1 LSSATAGDADPNYSR
16 AAPRERASSRRPFGR
31 ALRLAS
37 VEAGNPDRPEL
48 ESFVGEAFKRK
59 HDATVTSYLPTLLS
73 FRDPAGS
80 LRGVVGLRGAAGH
93 RLYLEQY
100 LEQPVESAIAAA
112 TGRSV
117 RREQVV
123 EVGNLAGTNC
133 RSAVRMV
140 ALLPSHLLA
149 RDFQWIVFTA
159 TSAVRG
165 ILLGFGAPL
174 IELARA
180 DGARVASAG
189 DEWGRYYDTDPRVFA
204 GFLPDSLQIP
214 GFGATAHDH

>member
-1 LSSATAGDADPNYSR
+1 LSSATAGDADPKHGV
-16 AAPRERASSRRPFGR
+16 AVPRERASGRRPLGR

-37 VEAGNPDRPEL
+37 VEAGSPERLEL
-48 ESFVGEAFKRK
+48 EDFVGAAFKRK

-73 FRDPAGS
+73 FRDPAGA
-80 LRGVVGLRGAAGH
+80 LRGVVGLRGAGEH

-100 LEQPVESAIAAA
+100 LEQPVEMAIAAA
-112 TGRSV
+112 AGRSV
-117 RREQVV
+117 CREHVV

-149 RDFQWIVFTA
+149 RDFRWIVFTA
-159 TSAVRG
+159 TSAVRE

-180 DGARVASAG
+180 DGARVANAG
-189 DEWGRYYDTDPRVFA
+189 DAWGRYYDTDPRVFA
-204 GFLPDSLQIP
+204 GFLPDSLHIP
-214 GFGATAHDH
+214 GFGAAAHDH

>member
-1 LSSATAGDADPNYSR
+1 MSSATAGDADPKHS
-16 AAPRERASSRRPFGR
+16 AAVPRERASGRRPLGR

-37 VEAGNPDRPEL
+37 VEAGSPERPEL
-48 ESFVGEAFKRK
+48 EDFVGVAFKRK

-73 FRDPAGS
+73 FRDPAGA
-80 LRGVVGLRGAAGH
+80 LRGVVGLRGAGEH

-100 LEQPVESAIAAA
+100 LEQPIEAAIAAA

-133 RSAVRMV
+133 RAAVRMV

-149 RDFQWIVFTA
+149 TNFQWIAFTA

-180 DGARVASAG
+180 DGARVTNAG

-214 GFGATAHDH
+214 GFGAAAHDH

>member
-1 LSSATAGDADPNYSR
+1 MRSAAADDADPKHG
-16 AAPRERASSRRPFGR
+16 AAVTRERAAGRRPLGR

-37 VEAGNPDRPEL
+37 VEAGCPGRPEL
-48 ESFVGEAFKRK
+48 EEFVGVAFKRK

-73 FRDPAGS
+73 FRDPAGV
-80 LRGVVGLRGAAGH
+80 LRGVVGLRGAGEH

-123 EVGNLAGTNC
+123 EIGNLAGTNC

-149 RDFQWIVFTA
+149 CDFQWIVFTA

-174 IELARA
+174 VELARA

-214 GFGATAHDH
+214 GFGVAAHDH

>member
-1 LSSATAGDADPNYSR
+1 VSSATAGDADLKCSH
-16 AAPRERASSRRPFGR
+16 AVPRERAAGRRPLGR
-31 ALRLAS
+31 ALRLSS
-37 VEAGNPDRPEL
+37 VEAGSPERPEL
-48 ESFVGEAFKRK
+48 EDFVGASFKRK

-73 FRDPAGS
+73 FRDPAGV
-80 LRGVVGLRGAAGH
+80 LRGVVGLRGAGEH

-100 LEQPVESAIAAA
+100 LEQPIESAIAAA
-112 TGRSV
+112 TGRGV

-159 TSAVRG
+159 TSAVRA

-180 DGARVASAG
+180 DGARVANAG
-189 DEWGRYYDTDPRVFA
+189 DEWGRYYDADPRVFA
-204 GFLPDSLQIP
+204 GYLPDSLQIP
-214 GFGATAHDH
+214 GFGAATHDH

>member
-1 LSSATAGDADPNYSR
+1 LSSATAGDADPKHGV
-16 AAPRERASSRRPFGR
+16 AVPRERASGRRPLGR

-37 VEAGNPDRPEL
+37 VEAGSPERLEL
-48 ESFVGEAFKRK
+48 EDFVGAAFKRK

-73 FRDPAGS
+73 FRDPAGA
-80 LRGVVGLRGAAGH
+80 LRGVVGLRGAGEH

-100 LEQPVESAIAAA
+100 LEQPVDAAIAAA

-117 RREQVV
+117 CREQVV

-149 RDFQWIVFTA
+149 RDFRWIVFTA

-180 DGARVASAG
+180 DGARVANAG
-189 DEWGRYYDTDPRVFA
+189 EAWGRYYDTDPRVFA
-204 GFLPDSLQIP
+204 GFLPESLHIP
-214 GFGATAHDH
+214 GFGAAAHDH

>member
-1 LSSATAGDADPNYSR
+1 LSSATAGDPDSKHSAVV
-16 AAPRERASSRRPFGR
+16 PRERATARRPLGR
-31 ALRLAS
+31 ALRLAA
-37 VEAGNPDRPEL
+37 VEAGGPERPEL
-48 ESFVGEAFKRK
+48 EDFVGTAFKRK

-73 FRDPAGS
+73 FRDPAGA
-80 LRGVVGLRGAAGH
+80 LRGVVGLRGAGEH

-100 LEQPVESAIAAA
+100 LEQSIEAAITAV

-117 RREQVV
+117 RRQQVV

-180 DGARVASAG
+180 DGARVANDR
-189 DEWGRYYDTDPRVFA
+189 DEWGRYYDADPRVFA

-214 GFGATAHDH
+214 GFGSPAHDH

>member
-1 LSSATAGDADPNYSR
+1 MSSATAGDADPKHG
-16 AAPRERASSRRPFGR
+16 AAVPRERAAVRRPLGR
-31 ALRLAS
+31 ALRLLS
-37 VEAGNPDRPEL
+37 VEAGSPERLEL
-48 ESFVGEAFKRK
+48 EDFVGAAFKRK

-73 FRDPAGS
+73 FRDPAGA
-80 LRGVVGLRGAAGH
+80 LRGVVGLRGAGGH

-100 LEQPVESAIAAA
+100 LEQPVETAIAAA

-117 RREQVV
+117 CREQVV

-149 RDFQWIVFTA
+149 RDFRWIVFTA

-174 IELARA
+174 IDLARA
-180 DGARVASAG
+180 DGARVANAG
-189 DEWGRYYDTDPRVFA
+189 DAWGRYYDTDPRVFA
-204 GFLPDSLQIP
+204 GFLPDSLHIP
-214 GFGATAHDH
+214 GFGAGAHDH

>member
-1 LSSATAGDADPNYSR
+1 MSSATAGDADPKHSA
-16 AAPRERASSRRPFGR
+16 AAPRERAAGRRPLGR

-37 VEAGNPDRPEL
+37 VEAGSPERPEL
-48 ESFVGEAFKRK
+48 EDFVGAAFKRK

-73 FRDPAGS
+73 FRDPAGA
-80 LRGVVGLRGAAGH
+80 LRGVVGLRGAGEH

-100 LEQPVESAIAAA
+100 LEQPIEAAIAAA

-159 TSAVRG
+159 TSAVRA

-174 IELARA
+174 VELARA
-180 DGARVASAG
+180 DGARVANAG

-214 GFGATAHDH
+214 GFGAAAHDH